1 MIHKAPHGNLR
12 TSQCLPDK
20 LGEMGFKKKNPS
32 FLCVSSGVCGQWEM
46 TRPKPLPSVT
56 CEADRWRG

>member
-1 MIHKAPHGNLR
+1 MIHKAPHENLR

-20 LGEMGFKKKNPS
+20 LGETGFKKKNPP

-46 TRPKPLPSVT
+46 TRPKPLPTGT